1 MANTTVSLE
10 IFDVL
15 ELLYLL
21 AGQRRTGA
29 LQVVRDDG
37 HFTVWMEDGRVRALR
52 FGSLVGAGALR
63 RLLLDPHGDSSFVP
77 DIRLST
83 PPELD
88 ASLDEVVTEALL
100 HDIPVSE
107 LPFNGPGRITEPPRV
122 DALRWSQEHQQV
134 LRQIEA
140 QHPLG
145 ELAADPDA
153 IRLILTLIRMGLL
166 VPRRSR
172 LARLTVVVTHQ
183 VRGMVL
189 VDEMICQ
196 RWHEAL
202 QRPPERVA
210 VRTGSG
216 MVQTLA
222 VRSAPGLGHH
232 LLIPPELLLQTGIQ
246 GGDSVLVQPV

>member
-1 MANTTVSLE
+1 MANTTISLE
-10 IFDVL
+10 TFDVL

-29 LQVVRDDG
+29 LQIIRDDAQ
-37 HFTVWMEDGRVRALR
+37 FTMWLEGGRVRAVR
-52 FGSLVGAGALR
+52 FGVLSGAGAVR
-63 RLLLDPHGDSSFVP
+63 RLLLDPRGHSTFLPGVQ
-77 DIRLST
+77 LAT

-88 ASLDEVVTEALL
+88 ATLDEAVLEALL

-107 LPFNGPGRITEPPRV
+107 LPFNGPGRITEPDRV
-122 DALRWSQEHQQV
+122 DALRWSPEEQHI
-134 LRQIEA
+134 LRQLEA
-140 QHPLG
+140 QQPVG
-145 ELAADPDA
+145 ELASSPPAT
-153 IRLILTLIRMGLL
+153 RLLLTLIRMGLL

-202 QRPPERVA
+202 QRSPERVA
-210 VRTGSG
+210 VKTGTG
-216 MVQTLA
+216 QVQTLA
-222 VRSAPGLGHH
+222 LRAAPGLGRQ